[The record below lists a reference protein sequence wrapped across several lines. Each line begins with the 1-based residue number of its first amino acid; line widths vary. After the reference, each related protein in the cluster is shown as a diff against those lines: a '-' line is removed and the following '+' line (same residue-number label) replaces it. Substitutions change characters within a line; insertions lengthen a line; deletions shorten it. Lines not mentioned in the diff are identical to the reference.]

1 MKALLLQD
9 KNKWT
14 EMKVEEIEK
23 PLPNK
28 GEVVVEVH
36 AVDLIQWIIKRLLM
50 EILIGHIL
58 TF

>member
-1 MKALLLQD
+1 VKALLLQD

-28 GEVVVEVH
+28 G
-36 AVDLIQWIIKRLLM
+36 K
-50 EILIGHIL
+50 
-58 TF
+58 